1 MGNKS
6 LTEHRQ
12 SPETETQPPPA
23 TITHPLPDHTES
35 PKRDEQEKSS
45 VNLTPRRT
53 KAEGGEGRNRQR
65 AGENKTYH
73 VAMKQPRRHAHNDN
87 VLMISSSARRLFQI
101 TLFAHLDGHF
111 IQVISQ

>member
-23 TITHPLPDHTES
+23 TITHLLPEHTES

-65 AGENKTYH
+65 AGENTAYH

-101 TLFAHLDGHF
+101 TLFAHRHF